1 VSGGQKIPP
10 LCHNRM
16 AATLQTYIPFVTA
29 KLMTRSAYSVRNS
42 QKLINDQKYYN
53 YKNWYA
59 LIALIT
65 LMVTHILGYLLVT
78 GVVSH

>member
-10 LCHNRM
+10 LCHDCM
-16 AATLQTYIPFVTA
+16 AAALQTYIPFVTA
-29 KLMTRSAYSVRNS
+29 KLMTRSAYSVRNG

-59 LIALIT
+59 LITLI
-65 LMVTHILGYLLVT
+65 VTHILGYLLVT